1 LSGTGDK
8 SHDVSHTVSQS
19 NPALWPIQQ
28 QHDAFSTLF
37 TQSRQAIEGIG
48 SSHNATHAESALAQC
63 NPVHFLPQ
71 LDGGGGGGGEEPGH
85 SQWPPSGGAHLG
97 HGI

>member
-1 LSGTGDK
+1 
-8 SHDVSHTVSQS
+8 
-19 NPALWPIQQ
+19 
-28 QHDAFSTLF
+28 
-37 TQSRQAIEGIG
+37 
-48 SSHNATHAESALAQC
+48 
-63 NPVHFLPQ
+63 VHFLPQ